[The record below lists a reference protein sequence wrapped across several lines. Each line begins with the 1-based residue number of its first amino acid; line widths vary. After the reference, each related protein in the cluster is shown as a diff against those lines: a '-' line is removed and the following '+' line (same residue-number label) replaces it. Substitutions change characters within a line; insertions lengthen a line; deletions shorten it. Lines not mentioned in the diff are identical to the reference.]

1 MTSGI
6 EARLIA
12 LALGEDGLATGN
24 GGLAEEVFRHESAG
38 DATSTA
44 IVDPHATAEAELV
57 ARQPGV
63 LAGVGLTRSVF
74 AAVDEGVAVTARLG
88 DGDSLAGGRV
98 IAHVVGPARSVLA
111 AERTALNIL
120 THLCGVASLT
130 RHYVQALQG
139 TGCVVRDTRK
149 TFPGLRAAEKA
160 AVAAGGGV
168 NHRASLAD
176 GLLVKD
182 NHVVAA
188 GGVGN
193 ATRLALDAA
202 DGLDVQV
209 EVDDLPA
216 LDEALD
222 AGAPAVLCDNFGL
235 DDLAAAVSRCRQ
247 SPWPVFVEASGGIA
261 LDNAAAVAATGVDA
275 IAVGALTHSAQ
286 AVDVGLDLHHARS
299 GVAGN
304 ASEGAG

>member
-1 MTSGI
+1 MTSGT
-6 EARLIA
+6 EAHLIA

-24 GGLAEEVFRHESAG
+24 TGLAGASFRHGGAG
-38 DATSTA
+38 DVTSMA
-44 IVDPHATAEAELV
+44 IVDSDTTAEAELV

-63 LAGVGLTRSVF
+63 LAGVDLTRAVF
-74 AAVDEGVAVTARLG
+74 AAVDECVAVTARLG
-88 DGDSLAGGRV
+88 DGDSLASGRV

-120 THLCGVASLT
+120 THLSGVASFT

-149 TFPGLRAAEKA
+149 TLPGLRAAEKA
-160 AVAAGGGV
+160 AVVAGGGV

-188 GGVGN
+188 GGVGA
-193 ATRLALDAA
+193 ATRLALNAA
-202 DGLDVQV
+202 DGLEVQV
-209 EVDDLPA
+209 EVDDLAA

-222 AGAPAVLCDNFGL
+222 AGAAAVLCDNFGL

-247 SPWPVFVEASGGIA
+247 GTGPVFVEASGGIT
-261 LDNAAAVAATGVDA
+261 LDNAAAVADTGVDA
-275 IAVGALTHSAQ
+275 VAVGALTHSAQ
-286 AVDVGLDLHHARS
+286 AVDVGLDLHHTRA
-299 GVAGN
+299 GDTGN
-304 ASEGAG
+304 APGGAG